1 MTGAAVVPASKCG
14 SGALTPNS
22 DARLRIAYTCTVAPA
37 RNTSDKA
44 WPHTIRVRPAM
55 LSVVTEV
62 TVRGAHSLLS
72 ECSTRSMSTNRIASP
87 GFSPVAVPSSQSDV
101 VTALQSTGFVVT
113 AGMAFQAI
121 RPVRGAPGSEKAGGW
136 GGGGP

>member
-1 MTGAAVVPASKCG
+1 
-14 SGALTPNS
+14 
-22 DARLRIAYTCTVAPA
+22 
-37 RNTSDKA
+37 
-44 WPHTIRVRPAM
+44 M

-62 TVRGAHSLLS
+62 TVRGAHSSLS

-87 GFSPVAVPSSQSDV
+87 GLSPVAVPSSQSDV

-121 RPVRGAPGSEKAGGW
+121 RAVSGAAVSKMAGGW
-136 GGGGP
+136 SGGGTLCTRVPIGIVTGSGAPAASFSVKASGAEAETPGED